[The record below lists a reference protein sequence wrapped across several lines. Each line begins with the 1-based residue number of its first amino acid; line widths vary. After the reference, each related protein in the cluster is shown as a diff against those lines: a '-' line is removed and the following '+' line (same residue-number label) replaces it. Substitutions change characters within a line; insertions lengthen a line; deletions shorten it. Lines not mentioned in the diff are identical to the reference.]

1 MSPSTRIRL
10 LVSCTALPYWALMM
24 LLIWTRRDL
33 GMPEQWAY
41 SAAPTLVCWGSWFGM
56 MALSRQMQIDER
68 RREGLCLA
76 CGYDLRASKGVCPEC
91 GMPRGTLSP

>member
-1 MSPSTRIRL
+1 MRRRDATLINLEHMSPSARIRL

-41 SAAPTLVCWGSWFGM
+41 SAAPTLV
-56 MALSRQMQIDER
+56 IDPPV
-68 RREGLCLA
+68 
-76 CGYDLRASKGVCPEC
+76 K
-91 GMPRGTLSP
+91 LSPMGSNLPGGNCADA